1 MANMIFPYQLILHDL
16 HRYELTQHWPFVTSV
31 NMVTYFIHC
40 AFVMKNLSRST
51 SANRIF
57 SNTRK
62 NAKSPPLCWAGKKR
76 TISPSPWSG
85 EKTKLPAHLRQVKQ
99 LSLTRLFSAESLG
112 FPRSREGERALCLPK
127 EQGRV
132 CTLPCLREGSF
143 TLQDGAHFRSLHP
156 PPALNI
162 QVPLWACLP
171 FRRTH
176 LCQTLSNCCCCCIVL
191 VMANMIFPY
200 QLILHDLH
208 RYELTQHWP
217 FVTSVNMVTYFIHC
231 VFVMKNLSRS
241 TSANRIFSN
250 VSILTSIDQQTIRAN
265 LSTIR
270 SLARDLLHFS
280 SFFSMCI
287 TLVCLMDSGK
297 VRSIKSGLRAIE
309 ILPEDELLPSRNIT

>member
-1 MANMIFPYQLILHDL
+1 
-16 HRYELTQHWPFVTSV
+16 
-31 NMVTYFIHC
+31 
-40 AFVMKNLSRST
+40 
-51 SANRIF
+51 
-57 SNTRK
+57 
-62 NAKSPPLCWAGKKR
+62 
-76 TISPSPWSG
+76 
-85 EKTKLPAHLRQVKQ
+85 
-99 LSLTRLFSAESLG
+99 
-112 FPRSREGERALCLPK
+112 LPK

-143 TLQDGAHFRSLHP
+143 TLQDGAHFWSLHP

-162 QVPLWACLP
+162 SSPTPGMFAISQSSFIPDVYLIVVVALFLVYIKRKTFFFLFINLLVLRALIFISP
-171 FRRTH
+171 FY
-176 LCQTLSNCCCCCIVL
+176 LFCCFCSYKLFNIAGWQL

-250 VSILTSIDQQTIRAN
+250 VSILTSVDQQTIRSN

-270 SLARDLLHFS
+270 SLARGLLHFS

-287 TLVCLMDSGK
+287 TVYYVFTYLYAMLSMCQSFYK
-297 VRSIKSGLRAIE
+297 VKVKVKKSEKKYLE
-309 ILPEDELLPSRNIT
+309 K